1 MLNDISAEQQYY
13 SYTADV
19 YNLCNTTISSI
30 YVDDLV
36 CTTNLT
42 YNYIG

>member
-13 SYTADV
+13 SCTADV

-36 CTTNLT
+36 STTGLN